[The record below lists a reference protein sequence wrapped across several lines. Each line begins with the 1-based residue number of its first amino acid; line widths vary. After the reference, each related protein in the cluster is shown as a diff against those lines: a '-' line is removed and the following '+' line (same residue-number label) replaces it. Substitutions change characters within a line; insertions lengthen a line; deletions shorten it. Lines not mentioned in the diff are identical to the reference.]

1 MSNGRSGMRITSA
14 PPASPECSAIQPA
27 WRPITST
34 TRLRWWLSAVVWR
47 RSMASVA
54 TWRAVSKPNVM
65 SVPPRSLSIVFG
77 TPTIG
82 SPSAPRRAAAP
93 SVSSPPITI
102 SPSTSSSARFE
113 RIRSAPSSRASGLVR
128 EEPRIVPPR
137 GRMPRTDSIVSSS
150 DTFSIGPRQ
159 PSRKPRIECPCWSM
173 PLRTTA
179 RITAFRPGQSPPPVR
194 TPMRISR
201 PTYPRRGRSRLP
213 AWWVLVAVAAVLG
226 GCGSSGPTGV
236 PKGVALTV
244 YSSLPRAGVS
254 ARTAEAVAAGE
265 RLALADA
272 HGRAAGRSIR
282 LVELDS
288 AVPGSGQ
295 AWDPAAVEANARRA
309 VDDRT
314 AIAYIGEPDLGA
326 SAASVP
332 VTSGDQLLQV
342 SPGDGLTT
350 LTRADP
356 AEPEE
361 LPERYYH
368 GGRRNFVRLV
378 PSDAQQAAAM
388 VAWARA
394 GGAHRLAI
402 VRDDELFGR
411 ELAAEAA
418 AAALREHMPVTAMAE
433 ARHGAAD
440 YLGLSRDVAARAP
453 DAVIYTGLGDPD
465 AARLLAT
472 LGRALPGAA
481 LYGSSALAQSPD
493 AGGPPAQV
501 LKPAGPASAYGK
513 RGRAVL
519 RRLRL
524 QS

>member
-1 MSNGRSGMRITSA
+1 
-14 PPASPECSAIQPA
+14 
-27 WRPITST
+27 
-34 TRLRWWLSAVVWR
+34 
-47 RSMASVA
+47 
-54 TWRAVSKPNVM
+54 
-65 SVPPRSLSIVFG
+65 
-77 TPTIG
+77 
-82 SPSAPRRAAAP
+82 
-93 SVSSPPITI
+93 
-102 SPSTSSSARFE
+102 
-113 RIRSAPSSRASGLVR
+113 
-128 EEPRIVPPR
+128 
-137 GRMPRTDSIVSSS
+137 
-150 DTFSIGPRQ
+150 
-159 PSRKPRIECPCWSM
+159 
-173 PLRTTA
+173 
-179 RITAFRPGQSPPPVR
+179 
-194 TPMRISR
+194 MRISR

-213 AWWVLVAVAAVLG
+213 AWSVLAAVAAVIG

-254 ARTAEAVAAGE
+254 ARTADAVAAGE

-272 HGRAAGRSIR
+272 HGRVDGRSVR

-314 AIAYIGEPDLGA
+314 AIAYIGELDLGA
-326 SAASVP
+326 SAVSVP

-378 PSDAQQAAAM
+378 PSDAQQATAM

-418 AAALREHMPVTAMAE
+418 AAAAREHVPVTVIAE

-440 YLGLSRDVAARAP
+440 YLGLARDVAARAP

-465 AARLLAT
+465 AARLLTTIA
-472 LGRALPGAA
+472 RALPRAA

-493 AGGPPAQV
+493 NGGPAAEV
-501 LKPAGPASAYGK
+501 VKPAGPASAYGG

-524 QS
+524 QSGSAVAPEALYGYDAMQLVLDAIRAAAGHAGDRAAVTRAALRPRTRRSVLGDYRVAAGGDAALPRLAGYRRAGGRLQFLGMRPAP

>member
-1 MSNGRSGMRITSA
+1 M
-14 PPASPECSAIQPA
+14 
-27 WRPITST
+27 
-34 TRLRWWLSAVVWR
+34 
-47 RSMASVA
+47 
-54 TWRAVSKPNVM
+54 
-65 SVPPRSLSIVFG
+65 
-77 TPTIG
+77 
-82 SPSAPRRAAAP
+82 
-93 SVSSPPITI
+93 
-102 SPSTSSSARFE
+102 
-113 RIRSAPSSRASGLVR
+113 
-128 EEPRIVPPR
+128 
-137 GRMPRTDSIVSSS
+137 
-150 DTFSIGPRQ
+150 
-159 PSRKPRIECPCWSM
+159 
-173 PLRTTA
+173 
-179 RITAFRPGQSPPPVR
+179 
-194 TPMRISR
+194 
-201 PTYPRRGRSRLP
+201 
-213 AWWVLVAVAAVLG
+213 AVAAALG
-226 GCGSSGPTGV
+226 ACGSSEPAGV

-254 ARTAEAVAAGE
+254 ARTADAVAAGE

-272 HGRAAGRSIR
+272 RGRVGGRSVR

-314 AIAYIGEPDLGA
+314 AIAYIGELDLGA
-326 SAASVP
+326 SAVSVP

-378 PSDAQQAAAM
+378 PSDAQQATAM

-418 AAALREHMPVTAMAE
+418 AAAAREHVPVTVIAE

-440 YLGLSRDVAARAP
+440 YLGLARDVAARAP

-465 AARLLAT
+465 AVRLLTTIA
-472 LGRALPGAA
+472 RALPRAA

-493 AGGPPAQV
+493 NGGPAAEV
-501 LKPAGPASAYGK
+501 LKPAGPASAYGR

-524 QS
+524 QSGSPVAPEALYGYDAMQLALDAIRAAGRHAGDRAAVARAALQPRVRRSVLGDYRVEASGDASAARFAGYRRAGGRLVFLGMRPAP